1 MKRHSKALARVLAV
15 LALGAAIV
23 ALIVVVSD
31 SLGGGD
37 SKPRHN
43 QVGSKR
49 EPNPGEGKDPKGPPP
64 KSYVVQPGDTLSSI
78 AHKTGVSISGIE
90 RLNPGVDPQILLA
103 GDKLKLR

>member
-1 MKRHSKALARVLAV
+1 MKRHSKALARLLAV
-15 LALGAAIV
+15 LALAAAIV

-37 SKPRHN
+37 SKSRHD
-43 QVGSKR
+43 QVGKQQSDRDDKK
-49 EPNPGEGKDPKGPPP
+49 EPKGPPP

-78 AHKTGVSISGIE
+78 AHETGVSISRIE

>member
-1 MKRHSKALARVLAV
+1 MMRHSKALARVLAV

-43 QVGSKR
+43 QVGKR